1 MRTFDEDLKRELED
15 PEFAAGFYNEQ
26 QESLK
31 ELLKCGVVSEGNT
44 TSLNSR
50 TQRYTWELIVD
61 HLKSLTPEKV
71 REELRKFLKPEC
83 AGVGHHGYPCPIP
96 DWGACRKC
104 KEDIDQ
110 ILQIVN
116 AQRVIEVE
124 EVKKI
129 LHHEWG
135 SAKGLPKGWRSRTLK
150 G

>member
-71 REELRKFLKPEC
+71 KEEVAELLSHSEKDDPFHKMDVEN
-83 AGVGHHGYPCPIP
+83 A
-96 DWGACRKC
+96 
-104 KEDIDQ
+104 KEEADQ
-110 ILQIVN
+110 ILQIIN
-116 AQRVIEVE
+116 AQRVVEVE

-129 LHHEWG
+129 LFENGVG
-135 SAKGLPKGWRSRTLK
+135 SIRGHIARQICQLFKDKEEK
-150 G
+150 